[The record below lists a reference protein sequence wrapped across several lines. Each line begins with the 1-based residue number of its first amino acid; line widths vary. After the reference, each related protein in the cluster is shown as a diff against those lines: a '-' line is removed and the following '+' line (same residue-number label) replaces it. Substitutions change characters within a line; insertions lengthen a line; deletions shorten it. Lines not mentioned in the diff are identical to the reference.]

1 MMVERVEARRVRGA
15 STSLGSWAISE
26 EESVTMSESSI
37 SLSGVFPP
45 IPTPFD
51 PAGDVDYGALV
62 ANLERWNRHDLRG
75 YVVLG
80 SNGEGVY
87 LAEEEK
93 ARVWAA
99 ARGAIPREKLLIA
112 GTGCES
118 TRQTIQLTR
127 RAADAGADAALVVTP
142 HYYGPMM
149 TSDSLVQHCQAV
161 ADASSI
167 PILIYNV
174 PKFTNVNMTAAAVAR
189 AADHPNIV
197 GIKDTSGNITQLA
210 DTVRQTRSD
219 FQVLAGSASFFFPG
233 LAVGAVGGI
242 LALANI
248 APDMAL
254 DLYRLF
260 EQGRWDEAAKLQQR
274 MIPVNAA
281 VTARFGIAGLKAALD
296 MLGYRGG
303 PVRSPLLAL
312 AEDEVQTLREI
323 LIEGGILE

>member
-1 MMVERVEARRVRGA
+1 MEAVMA
-15 STSLGSWAISE
+15 LSKSE
-26 EESVTMSESSI
+26 I

-51 PAGDVDYGALV
+51 PAGDVDYEAL
-62 ANLERWNRHDLRG
+62 AENLERWNRHDLTG

-80 SNGEGVY
+80 SNGEGV
-87 LAEEEK
+87 LLTAEEK
-93 ARVWAA
+93 VRVWAA
-99 ARGAIPREKLLIA
+99 AREAIPPDKLLIA

-118 TRQTIQLTR
+118 TRQTMRLTQQ
-127 RAADAGADAALVVTP
+127 AAKAGADAALVVTP
-142 HYYGPMM
+142 HYYGPKM
-149 TSDSLVQHCQAV
+149 TADSLVQHFQVV
-161 ADASSI
+161 ADASPI

-174 PKFTNVNMTAAAVAR
+174 PKFTSVNMTAAAVAR
-189 AADHPNIV
+189 ASGHPNIV

-210 DTVRQTRSD
+210 ETVRQTGSE
-219 FQVLAGSASFFFPG
+219 FQVLAGSASFFFAG

-260 EQGRWDEAAKLQQR
+260 KGGRWDEAAELQR
-274 MIPVNAA
+274 RIIPINSA
-281 VTARFGIAGLKAALD
+281 VTARFGIAGLKTALEL
-296 MLGYRGG
+296 LGYHGG
-303 PVRSPLLAL
+303 PVRPPLLDL
-312 AEDEVQTLREI
+312 AEDERQTLREI